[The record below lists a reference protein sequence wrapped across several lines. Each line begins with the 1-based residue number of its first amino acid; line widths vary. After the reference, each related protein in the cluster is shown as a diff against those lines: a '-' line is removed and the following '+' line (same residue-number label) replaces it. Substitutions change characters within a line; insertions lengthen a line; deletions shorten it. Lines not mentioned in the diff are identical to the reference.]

1 MVATIEQELARNKK
15 RSPEELADMIR
26 DGRWEDTTAHFLFFE
41 PADSWSGGV
50 NGLIDEF
57 DGVYDALSVDVRSSF
72 ISFLVGLYL
81 DLMSMLPRWR
91 LAAEVDKTAREAAA
105 GRALECI
112 KEHNADPVAVTLRDA
127 FETDTLLR
135 LQAEGLAEKEA
146 TGCAAEECGK
156 TLYEYCLNTAG
167 VNGEFH
173 GKGNLIERA
182 KRYQD
187 DPAQTMLGN
196 DYADFLTTTLRMGFS
211 FQTTNPP
218 LVLMAWKSKPDFWN
232 RRLDARMGGELKSI
246 TDEAERVMLMTMEVV
261 ERSCRLLR
269 PHFLLSGGRTGYV
282 CYQVNPLNHGDS
294 GAMIAEAERVW
305 GLFEERFRGIPNVS
319 FKLPGTGAGLEA
331 AKQLSSRGISLTITL
346 SFGAFQMLEF
356 AKVLQAGSA
365 LFNSVVV
372 MNGRLAFPVR
382 DELKALGVEGGEE
395 AAKLAGVEV
404 TRRVYR
410 RMYRS
415 RAEGGLGI
423 DPAKVKI
430 LNASLRIYGT
440 DIPDIDE
447 IWGTG
452 SITIFPNVRRAYDA
466 IPRDYSSTTIT
477 EETDPAAL
485 AILTRSEIFRQ
496 AWWGS
501 DLDKN
506 LSPADP
512 LDLSS
517 GKVEQVIGWQPIADT
532 LNQFIDA
539 YRGTVALGSK
549 GEKR

>member
-1 MVATIEQELARNKK
+1 MGATIEQELARNRK
-15 RSPEELADMIR
+15 RSPEELAGMIR
-26 DGRWEDTTAHFLFFE
+26 EGTWEEATAHFLFFE
-41 PADSWSGGV
+41 PADSWSAGV
-50 NGLIDEF
+50 KGLIDDF
-57 DGVYDALSVDVRSSF
+57 DGAFNALSVEVRGSF

-81 DLMSMLPRWR
+81 DLKSMLPRWR
-91 LAAEVDKTAREAAA
+91 LVAEVDEGSREAAA

-112 KEHNADPVAVTLRDA
+112 KKHDADPAAVTLRDT
-127 FETDTLLR
+127 FEADTLLR
-135 LQAEGLAEKEA
+135 LQAEGVEPKEA
-146 TGCAAEECGK
+146 ATRAAAECGT
-156 TLYEYCLNTAG
+156 TLYEYCVAASRPD
-167 VNGEFH
+167 GE
-173 GKGNLIERA
+173 GNLKERA

-187 DPAQTMLGN
+187 DPEQTMLGN

-232 RRLDARMGGELKSI
+232 RRLEARLGGELKSI
-246 TDEAERVMLMTMEVV
+246 SDEAERVMLMTMEVV
-261 ERSCRLLR
+261 ERSCRLVR

-294 GAMIAEAERVW
+294 AAMIAEVERVW
-305 GLFEERFRGIPNVS
+305 GLFEERFSGVPNVS
-319 FKLPGTGAGLEA
+319 FKLPGTGAGLAA
-331 AKQLSSRGISLTITL
+331 AKELSARGISLTITL

-356 AKVLQAGSA
+356 ADVLQAGSA

-430 LNASLRIYGT
+430 LNASLRIYGS

-452 SITIFPNVRRAYDA
+452 AITIFPNVRRAYDA
-466 IPRDYSSTTIT
+466 ISREHSTIT
-477 EETDPAAL
+477 VTDETDPAAL

-496 AWWGS
+496 AWWGP
-501 DLDKN
+501 DMDKS

-517 GKVEQVIGWQPIADT
+517 GKTEQVIGWQPIADT
-532 LNQFIDA
+532 LNQFVDA
-539 YRGTVALGSK
+539 YRGTVALGTE
-549 GEKR
+549 GEK